1 MSENLES
8 SQTSAPEDATIN
20 VTERAARWIL
30 DRHSKLGQPKA
41 ALRVGVK
48 GGGCAGYTY
57 VTDPTIDPPNERDQV
72 LEFYGLRVY
81 VDRRSL
87 RWIGGSTIDLQKSLI
102 HTGLK
107 FQNPHELSTCGCGA
121 TFSVKGE

>member
-1 MSENLES
+1 MTSIPDES
-8 SQTSAPEDATIN
+8 HGADSSIC
-20 VTERAARWIL
+20 VTELAARWIME
-30 DRHSKLGQPKA
+30 RHAKLGQPQA

-57 VTDPTIDPPNERDQV
+57 VTDPTTDPPSARDQV
-72 LEFYGLRVY
+72 LVFFGLKVY

-87 RWIGGSTIDLQKSLI
+87 KWIGGSTIDLRKSLM

-107 FQNPHELSTCGCGA
+107 FINPHEAAICGCGA
-121 TFSVKGE
+121 TFSVKDE

>member
-1 MSENLES
+1 MLKDHQQVELPSEN
-8 SQTSAPEDATIN
+8 TIS
-20 VTERAARWIL
+20 VTEAAARWIAE
-30 DRHSKLGQPKA
+30 RHSKIGQPGA

-57 VTDPTIDPPNERDQV
+57 VTDPTMDPPTSREEQ

-87 RWIGGSTIDLQKSLI
+87 KLIGGSTIDLKRSLM

-107 FQNPHELSTCGCGA
+107 FLNPHEDTSCGCGA
-121 TFSVKGE
+121 TFSVKGD